1 MQGKPPYLGKVDTI
15 KEKADN
21 SDIRMAIVKAVP
33 KATAQTKEIAK
44 YFKGRTQEETCRK
57 IFDFLKNKVRY
68 KADGA
73 EQIIQLPSAILRPNA
88 VADCKSY
95 SLFTAGILSNLGI
108 PYNFVLTSY
117 NDNPVPGHIYVET
130 KDGCIIDAVWG
141 HFNSEKPAK
150 FKYKIPMNVRYLSG
164 MTGLGS
170 TSVLPS
176 PSKYANDCSCK
187 GGMGCCCGGCS
198 KGMTGLFDKLSLKK
212 VTLSIPRQIM
222 LGLFSLNVDGMA
234 SQAQKNLGKAL
245 DGWKKMGGDP
255 AALSAAIRDG
265 AGKSP
270 KNLGLKT
277 KIKDAIQK
285 RLDQYKKSKG
295 LAGTTIN
302 ISEQEVV
309 NMLMDGG
316 TISRQY
322 ETGLTALGTTIGG
335 TIGALIGGVGAAPG
349 ATAGAGIGQLLYGM
363 TPTFVGIVYPLLGGT
378 QVTTQA
384 GTSAQGKTAAEQ
396 LAIDKM
402 REQEA
407 ANQKK
412 KSLFIGAALVGAALL
427 LIKK

>member
-1 MQGKPPYLGKVDTI
+1 MNGKPAYLGKFETI

-44 YFKGRTQEETCRK
+44 YFKGKTEEQTCRN
-57 IFDFLKNKVRY
+57 IFNFLKNKVRY

-130 KDGCIIDAVWG
+130 KKGCIIDAVWG

-164 MTGLGS
+164 ISGLGS
-170 TSVLPS
+170 TSVLPT
-176 PSKYANDCSCK
+176 PSRYADDCSCK
-187 GGMGCCCGGCS
+187 GGMGCCCGSCA
-198 KGMTGLFDKLSLKK
+198 KGMTGLKDLFKKKDAGQVSTLKK
-212 VTLSIPRQIM
+212 VALSIPRQIM
-222 LGLFSLNVDGMA
+222 LGVFSLNVDGMA
-234 SQAQKNLGKAL
+234 SQAQKNLSKAL
-245 DGWKKMGGDP
+245 DGWKKLGGDP
-255 AALSAAIRDG
+255 AALSRAIRDG
-265 AGKSP
+265 AGKAP
-270 KNLGLKT
+270 KNLGIKT

-285 RLDQYKKSKG
+285 RLDDYKKSKG

-309 NMLMDGG
+309 DMLMNGG
-316 TISRQY
+316 NISNQY
-322 ETGLTALGTTIGG
+322 KAGLTALGTAIGT
-335 TIGALIGGVGAAPG
+335 TIGALVGGIGAGPG

-378 QVTTQA
+378 KVTTPDATAQTYTPPAPASQGA
-384 GTSAQGKTAAEQ
+384 G
-396 LAIDKM
+396 
-402 REQEA
+402 
-407 ANQKK
+407 KK
-412 KSLFIGAALVGAALL
+412 NLLIGAALVGAALL

>member
-1 MQGKPPYLGKVDTI
+1 MNGKPAYLGKLETI

-44 YFKGRTQEETCRK
+44 YFKGKTEEQTCRN

-68 KADGA
+68 KADGP
-73 EQIIQLPSAILRPNA
+73 EQVIQLPSAILRPNA

-117 NDNPVPGHIYVET
+117 NENPVPGHIYVET
-130 KDGCIIDAVWG
+130 KKGCIIDAVWG

-164 MTGLGS
+164 ISGLGS
-170 TSVLPS
+170 TSVLPR
-176 PSKYANDCSCK
+176 PSRYANDCSCK
-187 GGMGCCCGGCS
+187 GGMGCCCGRCMAGIG
-198 KGMTGLFDKLSLKK
+198 KIGDKLKK

-234 SQAQKNLGKAL
+234 SQAQKNLSKAL

-265 AGKSP
+265 AGKAP
-270 KNLGLKT
+270 KNLGIKT

-285 RLDQYKKSKG
+285 RLNDYKKSKG

-309 NMLMDGG
+309 DMLMNGG
-316 TISRQY
+316 TISNQY
-322 ETGLTALGTTIGG
+322 KAGLTALGTAIGT
-335 TIGALIGGVGAAPG
+335 TIGALVGGIGAGPG

-363 TPTFVGIVYPLLGGT
+363 TPTFVSIVYPLLGGT
-378 QVTTQA
+378 QVTTSDATAQTYTPPAPASQGA
-384 GTSAQGKTAAEQ
+384 G
-396 LAIDKM
+396 
-402 REQEA
+402 
-407 ANQKK
+407 KK
-412 KSLFIGAALVGAALL
+412 NLLIGAALVGAALL

>member
-1 MQGKPPYLGKVDTI
+1 MNGKPKYLGKVETI

-44 YFKGRTQEETCRK
+44 YFKGKTEEQTCRN
-57 IFDFLKNKVRY
+57 IFNFLKNKVRY
-68 KADGA
+68 QADGP

-117 NDNPVPGHIYVET
+117 NENPVPGHIYVET
-130 KDGCIIDAVWG
+130 KKGCIIDAVWG

-164 MTGLGS
+164 ISGLGS
-170 TSVLPS
+170 TSVLPR
-176 PSKYANDCSCK
+176 PSRYANDCSCK
-187 GGMGCCCGGCS
+187 GGMGCCGGTCGCG
-198 KGMTGLFDKLSLKK
+198 KGMTGLFDNFKK

-234 SQAQKNLGKAL
+234 SQAQKNVTKAL

-265 AGKSP
+265 AGKAA
-270 KNLGLKT
+270 KNLGIKT

-295 LAGTTIN
+295 LAGTTFN

-335 TIGALIGGVGAAPG
+335 TIGALEGGVGAAPG
-349 ATAGAGIGQLLYGM
+349 ATAGAGIGQLLYSM
-363 TPTFVGIVYPLLGGT
+363 TPTFVNIVYPLLGGT

-384 GTSAQGKTAAEQ
+384 GTSAQGTTAAEQ